1 MENAYLNAIA
11 DHGASLITHLS
22 VANGATELDE
32 LAVTRQPITWV
43 AAVSGD
49 IIIDGNVTFD
59 VLGGSTVDHIQFWS
73 AATGGTYYGSS
84 SVTPESFGGAGQY
97 VLDSGTI
104 QHNVGA

>member
-11 DHGASLITHLS
+11 DHGASLITHVS
-22 VANGATELDE
+22 VANGSGELDE
-32 LAVTRQPITWV
+32 LAVTRQPVTWL
-43 AAVSGD
+43 AAANGNVV
-49 IIIDGNVTFD
+49 IDGDVTFD
-59 VLGGSTVDHIQFWS
+59 ITGGSTVDHVQYWS

-104 QHNVGA
+104 EHNVGA

>member
-43 AAVSGD
+43 AAANGD
-49 IIIDGNVTFD
+49 ITINGNVTFD
-59 VLGGSTVDHIQFWS
+59 VAGGSTVDHVQFWS